1 MDYIEIVVLLVLLA
15 LGLLAGGYT
24 ERRHFRSL
32 SERESNNGDFLIS
45 QLRNFPEAVIGPT
58 PPTFVVGEAVI
69 ASDYLK
75 TFLSGLRKI
84 FGGEMRSYQSLLTR
98 ARREALQRVVEDARS
113 RGYNAICNVR
123 LDGADVGGNSKA
135 RRRSPMA
142 AIIVSATAY
151 HRGVSRK

>member
-1 MDYIEIVVLLVLLA
+1 MEYFDTIVLLALLA
-15 LGLLAGGYT
+15 LGLLAGGFA
-24 ERRHFRSL
+24 ERRHLRNL
-32 SERESNNGDFLIS
+32 AERESGNGDFLIS
-45 QLRNFPEAVIGPT
+45 QLRSFPDAVVGPT

-84 FGGEMRSYQSLLTR
+84 FGGEMRSYQTMLTR
-98 ARREALQRVVEDARS
+98 ARREALQRVVEDARR

-135 RRRSPMA
+135 RRRLPMV
-142 AIIVSATAY
+142 AIIASATAY
-151 HRGVSRK
+151 HRAIPSP